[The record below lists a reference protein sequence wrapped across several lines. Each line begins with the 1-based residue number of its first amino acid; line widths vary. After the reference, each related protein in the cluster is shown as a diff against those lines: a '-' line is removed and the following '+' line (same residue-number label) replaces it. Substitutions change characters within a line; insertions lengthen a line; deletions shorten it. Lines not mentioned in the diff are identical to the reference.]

1 MKTNMKMPKRLLKL
15 LWTAVLTAS
24 CFCCSPQK
32 NVERVLK
39 NGTEVVLNHVEPY
52 RLKGEPSTFS
62 LETVMTIDMERD
74 DLAEKGMGSA
84 GEFGVDAGG
93 NIYIV
98 GFKNEINFIYR
109 FDSKGDLLNS
119 FGRRGQGPG
128 EIEWPFLDS
137 VSDRGQIALSD
148 LMQKYI
154 VFDKDGNLVQE
165 VRPRFP
171 ISYVFPLENDKFLVE
186 RPRYDKTTAGD
197 SPFPYTL
204 SLCDSSFNEIKE
216 LDRHQWNSGNERLV
230 PFFMWR
236 VSAGHVY
243 VANEERGYEILDYD
257 LEGNLRRKIRKAY
270 RPVVVTEE
278 IKKAILGPGYGQ
290 PGISHNRYFPNPLPP
305 LSFFFVDDEGRIFV
319 MTYESGERPG
329 EYIYDI
335 FNAKGVFI
343 GRRSLE
349 MIWAGIYGGPK
360 YAMAKK
366 GLLYYY
372 REKESGFRELIV
384 QKIIWKK

>member
-15 LWTAVLTAS
+15 LWTVVLTAS

-32 NVERVLK
+32 DVERILK
-39 NGTEVVLNHVEPY
+39 NGIEVVLNHVEPY

-62 LETVMTIDMERD
+62 LETIMTIDTERD

-84 GEFGVDAGG
+84 GEFGVDAAG

-98 GFKNEINFIYR
+98 GFKNEKNFIFR
-109 FDSKGDLLNS
+109 FNAKGDLLNS

-137 VSDRGQIALSD
+137 VSDRGQIALTD
-148 LMQKYI
+148 LMEKYI

-171 ISYVFPLENDKFLVE
+171 ISYVFPLENGKFLVE
-186 RPRYDKTTAGD
+186 RRRYDKMTAGD
-197 SPFPYTL
+197 SPFPSTL

-243 VANEERGYEILDYD
+243 IANEERGYEILDYD

-278 IKKAILGPGYGQ
+278 IKKAILGPRYGRL
-290 PGISHNRYFPNPLPP
+290 SYDRYFPNPLPP

-335 FNAKGVFI
+335 FSAKGVFI
-343 GRRSLE
+343 GRKSLE
-349 MIWAGIYGGPK
+349 MIWAGLYGGPK

-366 GLLYYY
+366 CLLYCY